1 MKQPLHMFAT
11 APLLRSVCACVR
23 VRAGGSEGV
32 CAPALEHE
40 HEVAGGGAPLVAG
53 AGAPRRRGLVITTDE
68 LEVSSVEMIL
78 LSTSRCTLPM
88 SASA

>member
-23 VRAGGSEGV
+23 VRAGGREGV

-40 HEVAGGGAPLVAG
+40 HEGAGGAPLVAG
-53 AGAPRRRGLVITTDE
+53 AGAPRRRGLVITTDV
-68 LEVSSVEMIL
+68 LEVSSVEMTL